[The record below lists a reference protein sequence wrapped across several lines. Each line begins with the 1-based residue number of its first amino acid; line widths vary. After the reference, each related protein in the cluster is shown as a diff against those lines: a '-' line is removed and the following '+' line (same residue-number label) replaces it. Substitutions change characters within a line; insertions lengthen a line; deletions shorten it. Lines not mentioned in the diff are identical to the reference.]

1 MQIGNLNVHFIGD
14 PHLGRKFETGVPL
27 HRRGEREASV
37 QAQFISE
44 LLTPCDLN
52 ICVGDI
58 FDKFVVAPEVVLFVV
73 EAYREAMRQ
82 RPNTAFVV
90 LRGNHDAS
98 RDTDKASSFDL
109 LYELL
114 DGFGMMTV
122 VKDSIFIFDSQPVG
136 AKIGFL
142 PWMPFETA
150 AQMASKLVGQY
161 DCVVGHWD
169 MSDYGGDGHNVIPL
183 PQLQGKTK
191 LVVSGHDHNGKDYEV
206 DGMLIHYTGSMQ
218 PYSHGEDAAGQLY
231 VSLTLDELRAAPA
244 EELQN
249 KNVRVL
255 LKPGET
261 LDFEVDCLA
270 LTQKRVAADL
280 KEDEGIEIQ
289 LDTFDMQ
296 AILRR
301 NLVRHGVS
309 ETTSQRTMD
318 MYMER
323 KNAD

>member
-1 MQIGNLNVHFIGD
+1 MQIGNLNVHFTGD

-37 QAQFISE
+37 QAQFIHE
-44 LLTPCDLN
+44 LLTPCDVN

-82 RPNTAFVV
+82 RPDTQFAI

-98 RDTDKASSFDL
+98 RDTDKASSFDI

-114 DGFGMMTV
+114 NGQGWIKV
-122 VKDSIFIFDSQPVG
+122 VKDRIVTLERKDTLITL
-136 AKIGFL
+136 I

-150 AQMASKLVGQY
+150 AQMATKVTMPTH
-161 DCVVGHWD
+161 CVVGHWD
-169 MSDYGGDGHNVIPL
+169 MSDYGGDAHNVIPL
-183 PQLQGKTK
+183 PQLQGKTQ
-191 LVVSGHDHNGKDYEV
+191 LVVSGHDHNGKDYDV
-206 DGMLIHYTGSMQ
+206 DGMKIHYTGSMQ
-218 PYSHGEDAAGQLY
+218 PYSHGEDAAGALY
-231 VSLTLDELRAAPA
+231 VSLTLDQLRADPGAYRD
-244 EELQN
+244 

-255 LKPGET
+255 LKPGES
-261 LDFEVDCLA
+261 LDFEIDCLA

-280 KEDEGIEIQ
+280 QEEEGIEIQ

-301 NLVRHGVS
+301 ALERNGVS
-309 ETTSQRTMD
+309 DTTAQRTMD
-318 MYMER
+318 MYMVR
-323 KNAD
+323 RNAD